1 MPGKTKAGKSKAQ
14 VKDGRTPFRVKAMS
28 IEACN
33 CQHGCNCQFAGYPN
47 EGKCEFIAGYEIKDG
62 KFGKVSL
69 KGVRAVVAAKY
80 PKAIHEGHGQ
90 VVLFIDQK
98 ASDEQ
103 VNALATIM
111 SGKMGGMPWEALAGT
126 IERLEGPIRKP
137 IEMRM
142 NGTRSELRVPGS
154 VELRL
159 TPLRDSV
166 SGEPKEVHIVYPK
179 GGFFWNDGN
188 VATTEVM
195 RVEHGSLRMEWPNR
209 YAAAAEV
216 NWTNQA

>member
-1 MPGKTKAGKSKAQ
+1 MPAKTKSKQKKPMKAN
-14 VKDGRTPFRVKAMS
+14 GRTPFQVKAES

-47 EGKCEFIAGYEIKDG
+47 EGKCEAIVGYQVKSG

-69 KGVRAVVAAKY
+69 NGLRAVIAFKY
-80 PKAIHEGHGQ
+80 PNAIHEGHGH
-90 VVLFIDQK
+90 VVLFVDEK
-98 ASDEQ
+98 AKPEQ
-103 VNALATIM
+103 VEAITTIF
-111 SGKMGGMPWEALAGT
+111 SGKLGGMPWEALAGT
-126 IERLEGPIRKP
+126 IEKFEGPIRKP

-142 NGTRSELRVPGS
+142 NGTKSELRIPGAL
-154 VELRL
+154 ELKF

-166 SGEPKEVHIVYPK
+166 SGKEKEVHIVYPK

-188 VATTEVM
+188 VATTETM
-195 RVEHGSLRMEWPNR
+195 RVEHGDFRMEWPHR